1 MNPVHYLVY
10 LFPIATLLALFAFF
24 YWYWG
29 TQRAPLAKR
38 LITPPEEA
46 PREQPRFTFA
56 GRCHPLVRRDAIPI
70 LLITAVYAVTAFA
83 HLGSLRAPQ
92 SAWDFGSGESATFS
106 LPESVQVSSCGITPT
121 WAPASTRWRSPR
133 TG

>member
-70 LLITAVYAVTAFA
+70 LLITAVYAPERLGLRQRGVG
-83 HLGSLRAPQ
+83 HLLPARGGAGVPAVVLPQ
-92 SAWDFGSGESATFS
+92 PGH
-106 LPESVQVSSCGITPT
+106 
-121 WAPASTRWRSPR
+121 R
-133 TG
+133 